1 MIGCGRSRLAS
12 VRLGSLLARTIAVAM
27 QKGGVGKTTTAVNL
41 GAALAEIGQR
51 VLLIDLDAQGHL
63 TLYMKPPAE
72 LDKTIYHLLVDPDTT
87 VTDVVQEAPQMG
99 VHYIPADVE
108 LAGAENQLINEIG
121 RESILRDKL
130 EAAQKR
136 YDFIIIDCP
145 PSLDL
150 IVINAL
156 VAADEVLVPLQ
167 AEFLALKGMQ
177 ELLITMER
185 VKRRLNPRLELI
197 GILPT
202 CTEPE
207 RYIRRRYSRPS
218 GRSTATRC
226 TTSASPT
233 RFASPRHLWRDSR
246 SFNTRRTLTARSR
259 IVHWQLKSWRITGT
273 DANVQK
279 SDAVGFGGAFPA
291 DAAAGRDRHRRRDTR
306 DRRPAREGEGG
317 CPPDAALHAGG
328 DRAPARGDPG
338 GEVSRPA
345 AREARSR
352 QIRLAGRPSRQ
363 DPGRDTG
370 LDRGCKAGFIPAV
383 PSRPLGQPCVARRTL
398 GTSQPSGRSAA
409 AWATPSRR

>member
-1 MIGCGRSRLAS
+1 MYCLPTTTAKAAPTRAAISGIKNPAANDRGQAGRLGEGFGDPGGRYPRRGRAPERAHPSCVSEERRPQQRRSAAWAPKTRRGFPAWSLRPGVSRHPPCGRYRLAS
-12 VRLGSLLARTIAVAM
+12 VRLGALLARTIAVAM

-72 LDKTIYHLLVDPDTT
+72 LEKTVYHLLVDPETT

-108 LAGAENQLINEIG
+108 LAGADNQLINEIG

-130 EAAQKR
+130 EAVQKR

-156 VAADEVLVPLQ
+156 V
-167 AEFLALKGMQ
+167 GMQ

-202 CTEPE
+202 L
-207 RYIRRRYSRPS
+207 YKSRALHS
-218 GRSTATRC
+218 QEVLAAVREKYGDKVYDFGVTDSI
-226 TTSASPT
+226 
-233 RFASPRHLWRDSR
+233 RFAETPLAGQSILQYAKDSDG
-246 SFNTRRTLTARSR
+246 ARSYR
-259 IVHWQLKSWRITGT
+259 
-273 DANVQK
+273 
-279 SDAVGFGGAFPA
+279 
-291 DAAAGRDRHRRRDTR
+291 
-306 DRRPAREGEGG
+306 
-317 CPPDAALHAGG
+317 AL
-328 DRAPARGDPG
+328 
-338 GEVSRPA
+338 A
-345 AREARSR
+345 ARVMENH
-352 QIRLAGRPSRQ
+352 
-363 DPGRDTG
+363 RD
-370 LDRGCKAGFIPAV
+370 
-383 PSRPLGQPCVARRTL
+383 
-398 GTSQPSGRSAA
+398 
-409 AWATPSRR
+409 